1 MSPRLSASSASSPD
15 ASTAPSRSI
24 LELEPPQQ
32 LKLIRSVPFAQR
44 LSHEVGWSYRDVV
57 DRLEEKRKV
66 KTAAFHERKVA
77 ALKAKTAALKNASSA
92 APISEKLAVYG
103 SVASYWFGVYG

>member
-1 MSPRLSASSASSPD
+1 LFR
-15 ASTAPSRSI
+15 
-24 LELEPPQQ
+24 
-32 LKLIRSVPFAQR
+32 FFQR

-66 KTAAFHERKVA
+66 KTAAFHERKVCLLPRLDLTRSDPVLPLQVA
-77 ALKAKTAALKNASSA
+77 ALKIRTQALKDATAA

-103 SVASYWFGVYG
+103 QVDSETPSRQLIDPLPLHSF